1 MSTAIK
7 EINARQILDSRG
19 NPTIEV
25 EVKLFSGIN
34 GVASVPSGA
43 STGKFEAVELRD
55 NEPSNYDGKSVQKA
69 VYNVN
74 KIIAPILTNKNVT
87 NQNLIDKTLINL
99 DGTENKSNLGANA
112 ILGVSMA
119 CAKASANSFGQPLFM
134 YLGGISAN
142 TLPVPMMN
150 ILNGGIHAQNNLE
163 FQEFMI
169 APIGAKTFSQALQMG
184 TKVFHTLKRNLNK
197 RGLSTGVGD
206 EGGFA
211 PNLKT
216 NSEAIE
222 LIIDAIQNS
231 NYTTD
236 EIKICL
242 DVASSEFYNNG
253 KYFVRDYGYSSSEF
267 VEVLEKLVKDYPI
280 ISIEDGLSE
289 EDYEGWELLTQTIGN
304 KCQLVGDDLFVTNI
318 KRLKKGI
325 LQSLGNSILIKLNQI
340 GTVSETLNTINYA
353 QNNNYTTI
361 ISHRSGETEDTFIAD
376 LAVAVNSG
384 LIKTGSLSRSERI
397 AKYNRLLKIE
407 QMLGS
412 NARYLGKMP
421 LILNNILLKFDYFSL
436 FSIILLLRK

>member
-55 NEPSNYDGKSVQKA
+55 NEPNNYDGKSVQKA

-87 NQNLIDKTLINL
+87 NQNVIDKTLINL

-242 DVASSEFYNNG
+242 DIASSEFYNNG

-289 EDYEGWELLTQTIGN
+289 EDYEGWELLTQTLGN

-318 KRLKKGI
+318 KRLKKGV

-412 NARYLGKMP
+412 NARYLGKNAFNP
-421 LILNNILLKFDYFSL
+421 K
-436 FSIILLLRK
+436 

>member
-55 NEPSNYDGKSVQKA
+55 NEPNNYDGKSVQKG

-289 EDYEGWELLTQTIGN
+289 EDYEGWELLTQTLGN

-318 KRLKKGI
+318 KRLKKGV

-412 NARYLGKMP
+412 NARYLGKNAFNP
-421 LILNNILLKFDYFSL
+421 K
-436 FSIILLLRK
+436 

>member
-1 MSTAIK
+1 
-7 EINARQILDSRG
+7 
-19 NPTIEV
+19 
-25 EVKLFSGIN
+25 
-34 GVASVPSGA
+34 
-43 STGKFEAVELRD
+43 
-55 NEPSNYDGKSVQKA
+55 
-69 VYNVN
+69 
-74 KIIAPILTNKNVT
+74 
-87 NQNLIDKTLINL
+87 
-99 DGTENKSNLGANA
+99 
-112 ILGVSMA
+112 MA

-289 EDYEGWELLTQTIGN
+289 EDYEGWELLTQTLGN

-318 KRLKKGI
+318 KRLKKGV

-412 NARYLGKMP
+412 NARYLGKNAFNP
-421 LILNNILLKFDYFSL
+421 K
-436 FSIILLLRK
+436 

>member
-55 NEPSNYDGKSVQKA
+55 NEPNNYDGKSVQKA

-412 NARYLGKMP
+412 NARYLGKNAFNP
-421 LILNNILLKFDYFSL
+421 K
-436 FSIILLLRK
+436 

>member
-43 STGKFEAVELRD
+43 STGKFETVELRD
-55 NEPSNYDGKSVQKA
+55 NEPNNYDGKSVQKA

-318 KRLKKGI
+318 KRLKKGV

-412 NARYLGKMP
+412 NARYLGKNAFNP
-421 LILNNILLKFDYFSL
+421 K
-436 FSIILLLRK
+436 

>member
-289 EDYEGWELLTQTIGN
+289 EDYEGWELLTQTLGN

-318 KRLKKGI
+318 KRLKKGV

-376 LAVAVNSG
+376 LAVAINSG

-412 NARYLGKMP
+412 NARYLGKNAFNP
-421 LILNNILLKFDYFSL
+421 K
-436 FSIILLLRK
+436 

>member
-55 NEPSNYDGKSVQKA
+55 NEPNNYDGKSVQKA

-289 EDYEGWELLTQTIGN
+289 EDYEGWELLTQTLGN

-318 KRLKKGI
+318 KRLKKGV

-412 NARYLGKMP
+412 NARYLGKNAFNP
-421 LILNNILLKFDYFSL
+421 KKLIKI
-436 FSIILLLRK
+436 

>member
-231 NYTTD
+231 NYTTN

-289 EDYEGWELLTQTIGN
+289 EDYEGWELLTQTLGN

-318 KRLKKGI
+318 KRLKKGV

-412 NARYLGKMP
+412 NARYLGKNAFNP
-421 LILNNILLKFDYFSL
+421 K
-436 FSIILLLRK
+436 

>member
-318 KRLKKGI
+318 KRLKKE
-325 LQSLGNSILIKLNQI
+325 S
-340 GTVSETLNTINYA
+340 
-353 QNNNYTTI
+353 
-361 ISHRSGETEDTFIAD
+361 
-376 LAVAVNSG
+376 
-384 LIKTGSLSRSERI
+384 
-397 AKYNRLLKIE
+397 YNLLVI
-407 QMLGS
+407 Q
-412 NARYLGKMP
+412 
-421 LILNNILLKFDYFSL
+421 F
-436 FSIILLLRK
+436 

>member
-55 NEPSNYDGKSVQKA
+55 NEPNNYDGKSVQKA

-142 TLPVPMMN
+142 ILPVPMMN

-289 EDYEGWELLTQTIGN
+289 EDYEGWELLTQTLGN

-318 KRLKKGI
+318 KRLKKGV

-412 NARYLGKMP
+412 NARYLGKNAFNP
-421 LILNNILLKFDYFSL
+421 K
-436 FSIILLLRK
+436 

>member
-55 NEPSNYDGKSVQKA
+55 NEPNNYDGKSVQKA

-222 LIIDAIQNS
+222 LIVDAIQNS
-231 NYTTD
+231 NYTTN

-289 EDYEGWELLTQTIGN
+289 EDYEGWELLTQTLGN

-318 KRLKKGI
+318 KRLKKGV

-412 NARYLGKMP
+412 NARYLGKNAFNP
-421 LILNNILLKFDYFSL
+421 K
-436 FSIILLLRK
+436 

>member
-25 EVKLFSGIN
+25 EVKLFSGIS
-34 GVASVPSGA
+34 GIASVPSGA

-55 NEPSNYDGKSVQKA
+55 NEPDNYDGKSVQKA

-74 KIIAPILTNKNVT
+74 KIIAPVLTNKNVT

-119 CAKASANSFGQPLFM
+119 CAKAGANSFGQLLFM

-150 ILNGGIHAQNNLE
+150 ILNGGVHAQNNLE

-169 APIGAKTFSQALQMG
+169 APVGAKSFSQALQMG
-184 TKVFHTLKRNLNK
+184 AKVFHTLKRILNK
-197 RGLSTGVGD
+197 RGFATCVGD

-222 LIIDAIQNS
+222 LILEAIQNS

-242 DVASSEFYNNG
+242 DVASSEFFNNG

-289 EDYEGWELLTQTIGN
+289 EDFEGWELLTQTLGN

-318 KRLKKGI
+318 KRLRKGVKE
-325 LQSLGNSILIKLNQI
+325 SLGNSILIKLNQI

-353 QNNNYTTI
+353 QSNNYTTI

-412 NARYLGKMP
+412 NARYLGKNAFNP
-421 LILNNILLKFDYFSL
+421 K
-436 FSIILLLRK
+436 

>member
-119 CAKASANSFGQPLFM
+119 CAQASANSFGQPLFM

-206 EGGFA
+206 ENFTITE
-211 PNLKT
+211 N
-216 NSEAIE
+216 I
-222 LIIDAIQNS
+222 
-231 NYTTD
+231 
-236 EIKICL
+236 
-242 DVASSEFYNNG
+242 
-253 KYFVRDYGYSSSEF
+253 
-267 VEVLEKLVKDYPI
+267 
-280 ISIEDGLSE
+280 LSE
-289 EDYEGWELLTQTIGN
+289 IMDIQ
-304 KCQLVGDDLFVTNI
+304 V
-318 KRLKKGI
+318 
-325 LQSLGNSILIKLNQI
+325 
-340 GTVSETLNTINYA
+340 
-353 QNNNYTTI
+353 QN
-361 ISHRSGETEDTFIAD
+361 
-376 LAVAVNSG
+376 
-384 LIKTGSLSRSERI
+384 
-397 AKYNRLLKIE
+397 
-407 QMLGS
+407 
-412 NARYLGKMP
+412 
-421 LILNNILLKFDYFSL
+421 LLKF
-436 FSIILLLRK
+436 

>member
-267 VEVLEKLVKDYPI
+267 VEILEKLVKDYPI

-289 EDYEGWELLTQTIGN
+289 EDYEGWELLTQTLGN

-318 KRLKKGI
+318 KRLKKGV

-412 NARYLGKMP
+412 NARYLGKNAFNP
-421 LILNNILLKFDYFSL
+421 K
-436 FSIILLLRK
+436 

>member
-55 NEPSNYDGKSVQKA
+55 NEPNNYDGKSVQKA

-134 YLGGISAN
+134 YLGGISSN

-150 ILNGGIHAQNNLE
+150 MLNGGIHAQNNLE

-289 EDYEGWELLTQTIGN
+289 EDYEGWELLTQTLGN

-318 KRLKKGI
+318 KRLKKGV

-407 QMLGS
+407 QMLGPS
-412 NARYLGKMP
+412 ARYLGKNAFNP
-421 LILNNILLKFDYFSL
+421 K
-436 FSIILLLRK
+436 

>member
-206 EGGFA
+206 EGGFD

-289 EDYEGWELLTQTIGN
+289 EDYEGWELLTQTLGN

-318 KRLKKGI
+318 KRLKKGV

-412 NARYLGKMP
+412 NARYLGKNAFNP
-421 LILNNILLKFDYFSL
+421 K
-436 FSIILLLRK
+436 

>member
-55 NEPSNYDGKSVQKA
+55 NEPNNYDGKSVQKA

-222 LIIDAIQNS
+222 LIINAIQNS

-289 EDYEGWELLTQTIGN
+289 DDYEGWELLTQTLGN

-318 KRLKKGI
+318 KRLKKGV

-412 NARYLGKMP
+412 NARYLGKNAFNP
-421 LILNNILLKFDYFSL
+421 K
-436 FSIILLLRK
+436 

>member
-55 NEPSNYDGKSVQKA
+55 NEPNNYDGKSVQKA

-99 DGTENKSNLGANA
+99 DGTENKSNLGANT

-289 EDYEGWELLTQTIGN
+289 EDYEGWELLTQTLGN

-318 KRLKKGI
+318 KRLKKGV

-412 NARYLGKMP
+412 NARYLGKNAFNP
-421 LILNNILLKFDYFSL
+421 K
-436 FSIILLLRK
+436 

>member
-55 NEPSNYDGKSVQKA
+55 NEPNNYDGKSVQKA

-289 EDYEGWELLTQTIGN
+289 EDYEGWELLTQTLGN

-318 KRLKKGI
+318 KRLKKGV

-412 NARYLGKMP
+412 NVRYLGKNAFNP
-421 LILNNILLKFDYFSL
+421 K
-436 FSIILLLRK
+436 

>member
-55 NEPSNYDGKSVQKA
+55 NEPNNYDGKSVQKA

-222 LIIDAIQNS
+222 LIVDAIQNS

-289 EDYEGWELLTQTIGN
+289 EDYEGWELLTQTLGN

-318 KRLKKGI
+318 KRLKKGV

-412 NARYLGKMP
+412 NARYLGKNAFNP
-421 LILNNILLKFDYFSL
+421 K
-436 FSIILLLRK
+436 

>member
-289 EDYEGWELLTQTIGN
+289 EDYEGWELLTQTLGN

-318 KRLKKGI
+318 KRLKKGV

-412 NARYLGKMP
+412 NARYLGKNAFNP
-421 LILNNILLKFDYFSL
+421 KKLIKI
-436 FSIILLLRK
+436 

>member
-55 NEPSNYDGKSVQKA
+55 NEPNNYDGKSVQKA

-267 VEVLEKLVKDYPI
+267 IEVLEKLVKDYPI

-289 EDYEGWELLTQTIGN
+289 EDYEGWELLTQTLGN

-318 KRLKKGI
+318 KRLKKGV

-412 NARYLGKMP
+412 NARYLGKNAFNP
-421 LILNNILLKFDYFSL
+421 K
-436 FSIILLLRK
+436 